1 MSDTSIVR
9 PGSDRCWTQI
19 GVWGNSTC
27 SELPRVFHCRNCDVY
42 SAHGRVLLDRPAPQ
56 GYLESWSKMLA
67 EETVFS
73 AAKTSPYLVF
83 RVGQAWFAFL
93 ATSLHEITAPSVI
106 RSVPHRPRE
115 ILLGL
120 VNVRGELHPCICLHT
135 LFGEQVAARRA
146 STALF
151 LVARWAGEAWV
162 FPVDQVDGIHDV
174 AEEEIEATPVTISN
188 LSVVYAQS
196 LFRSGDHTVAIV
208 NESLLFG
215 DLARRIA

>member
-1 MSDTSIVR
+1 MSDASILG
-9 PGSDRCWTQI
+9 PGSGRCWTHV

-27 SELPRVFHCRNCDVY
+27 SELPRVFHCRNCEVY
-42 SAHGRVLLDRPAPQ
+42 SAHGRVLLDRPAPKD
-56 GYLESWSKMLA
+56 YLESWSKVLA
-67 EETVFS
+67 EETVAA
-73 AAKTSPYLVF
+73 AAKTSSYLVF
-83 RVGQAWFAFL
+83 RVGQTWFAFL

-115 ILLGL
+115 ILQGL

-135 LFGEQVAARRA
+135 LFGEQVAARRPA
-146 STALF
+146 TALF
-151 LVARWAGEAWV
+151 LVARWAGEVWV
-162 FPVDQVDGIHDV
+162 FPVDQVDGIRDIT
-174 AEEEIEATPVTISN
+174 EQEIEATPLTVSN

>member
-1 MSDTSIVR
+1 MSDAPTVR
-9 PGSDRCWTQI
+9 PGSERCWTQI

-27 SELPRVFHCRNCDVY
+27 PELPRVFHCRNCEVY
-42 SAHGRVLLDRPAPQ
+42 SSQGRVLLDRPAPKD
-56 GYLESWSKMLA
+56 YLESWSKVLA
-67 EETVFS
+67 EETVV
-73 AAKTSPYLVF
+73 ATEKTSSYLVF

-115 ILLGL
+115 ILMGL

-135 LFGEQVAARRA
+135 LFGEQVAAHRA

-174 AEEEIEATPVTISN
+174 AAQEVEATPVTISN
-188 LSVVYAQS
+188 LSVVYAQA
-196 LFRSGDHTVAIV
+196 LFRSGGHTVAIV
-208 NESLLFG
+208 NENLLFG